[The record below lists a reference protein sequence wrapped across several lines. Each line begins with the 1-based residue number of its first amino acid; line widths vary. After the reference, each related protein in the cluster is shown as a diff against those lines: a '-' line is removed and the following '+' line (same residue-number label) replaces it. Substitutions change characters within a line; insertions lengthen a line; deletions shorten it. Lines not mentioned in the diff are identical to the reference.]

1 MSATVA
7 QQEKYERGYKMGKAS
22 KIGGFAFSL
31 LLLATACSAFAATTF
46 QKPIPGTISATTF
59 GKTLPPI
66 GYVEFCGR
74 GENECK
80 YVSGK
85 VETTT
90 ASQEI
95 WDQILQVNHY
105 VNTKI
110 RPATDMELY
119 GVPDYWTYP
128 VDAGDCEDYVLL
140 KKRYLQGLGFI
151 PDVLLITVV
160 LDESKQGHAV
170 LTIPTPKGDYVLDN
184 RRMEIL
190 RWDETGY
197 TFLKRQSQVQSNQW
211 MSLQSTPPVTTS
223 QLAIGAGSNRL
234 SN

>member
-1 MSATVA
+1 
-7 QQEKYERGYKMGKAS
+7 MGKAS
-22 KIGGFAFSL
+22 RFGGFAFSL
-31 LLLATACSAFAATTF
+31 LLLATNCHAADATNF
-46 QKPIPGTISATTF
+46 QKPTPNTPSATTY

-74 GENECK
+74 GEDECK
-80 YVSGK
+80 FASGK
-85 VETTT
+85 VETI
-90 ASQEI
+90 AGSSEN
-95 WDQILQVNHY
+95 WDQIFQVNHY

-140 KKRYLQGLGFI
+140 KKRYLQGLGFN

-160 LDESKQGHAV
+160 LDENHEGHAV
-170 LTIPTPKGDYVLDN
+170 LTIPTPTGDYVLDN
-184 RRMEIL
+184 RRKEIL
-190 RWDETGY
+190 RWDQTGY

-211 MSLQSTPPVTTS
+211 LSLQSTPTITTS
-223 QLAIGAGSNRL
+223 QLAVGAGKN
-234 SN
+234 